1 MVYLYEEQHILST
14 AADED
19 IRHRSDDDNTN
30 DSDWGLDP
38 MELLE
43 LKQEREALDL

>member
-1 MVYLYEEQHILST
+1 MVYLYEEQHVLST

-19 IRHRSDDDNTN
+19 IRHRSDDIGIDN
-30 DSDWGLDP
+30 DWGMDP